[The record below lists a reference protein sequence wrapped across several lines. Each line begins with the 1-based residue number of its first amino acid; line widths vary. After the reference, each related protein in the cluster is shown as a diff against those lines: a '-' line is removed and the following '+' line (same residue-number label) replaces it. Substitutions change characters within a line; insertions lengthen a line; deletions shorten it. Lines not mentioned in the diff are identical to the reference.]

1 MNLRRLRT
9 LTSEGNA
16 MSANEVLAYYTE
28 PGPLT
33 DAGTHRDALL
43 ALPAEPR
50 ELLAAVQGLLV
61 HQDLAGVYGFAMPE
75 DRRETAHFRRTDR
88 ILGRILDEDPR
99 PLTEPRRPD
108 RRIAC
113 TCRTFSLIAVAAMR
127 VHGIPAR
134 ARCGFGNY
142 FDPGWHI
149 DHWVAERWDAERGEW
164 VLSDAQMD
172 PLLTETIGFDFDPAE
187 VPRDRFVVGGDAW
200 IAYRKGEL
208 DPDKCGL
215 TIPGEQG
222 AWWIASNLIRDV
234 AALSNMELLPW
245 DDWGAMPEPED
256 LIGEDLLALFD
267 DLAAVTADPA
277 TAAEVRSR
285 YEADERLRVPKQVR
299 NALRKISEPVV
310 ETN

>member
-1 MNLRRLRT
+1 
-9 LTSEGNA
+9 

-33 DAGTHRDALL
+33 DVGVHRDVLL
-43 ALPAEPR
+43 ALPADPR
-50 ELLAAVQGLLV
+50 GILAAVQGILV

-75 DRRETAHFRRTDR
+75 ERRATAHFRSAEP
-88 ILGRILDEDPR
+88 IIGRILAEDPR
-99 PLTEPRRPD
+99 PLTEVRGPD

-127 VHGIPAR
+127 IHGIPAR

-142 FDPGWHI
+142 FEPGWHI

-164 VLSDAQMD
+164 ILSDAQMD

-200 IAYRKGEL
+200 IAYRKSEL

-222 AWWIASNLIRDV
+222 AWWIAANLIRDV
-234 AALSNMELLPW
+234 ASLSNMELLPW
-245 DDWGAMPEPED
+245 DCWGAIPEPED
-256 LIGEDLLALFD
+256 EIGPDLTDLLD
-267 DLAAVTADPA
+267 ELAALTADPE
-277 TAAEVRSR
+277 TAAEVRPR
-285 YEADERLRVPKQVR
+285 YAADDRIRVPEQVR
-299 NALRKISEPVV
+299 NALRKTD
-310 ETN
+310 ETVIAAA